1 MSVLSSWSQR
11 PLNAARRSSGHGRC
25 RRSGPRRGPAQPPPV
40 AGSQRHPRT
49 PEPEVG
55 RPRASWC
62 LQALPGRTLRQAL
75 RTRTTLIPAGGDIL
89 ALLDRLPPELE
100 HGTPRQS
107 WLDKAPHY
115 AAAIGDRLAPRPPR
129 AIRAGTIP
137 RRSPP
142 RVPVTRPSTA
152 RRPRRLPRPP
162 RRRPRR
168 WTALH
173 PLRPLRCRRTAPLGR
188 VARFAGVRCLRRLR
202 PAA

>member
-1 MSVLSSWSQR
+1 
-11 PLNAARRSSGHGRC
+11 
-25 RRSGPRRGPAQPPPV
+25 
-40 AGSQRHPRT
+40 
-49 PEPEVG
+49 
-55 RPRASWC
+55 

-173 PLRPLRCRRTAPLGR
+173 PLRPLRCRRTAPPRRCRPIRRSPLPQTTE
-188 VARFAGVRCLRRLR
+188 ARRLAAPRRAQPGPPRPAGLRRVPGGTTAGQAALGSLGPAGLSGASCR
-202 PAA
+202 PRSASGVW